1 MPASLLVPQWAYLIP
16 PIRTFDVGRSGRACH
31 FKHKSHLS
39 CAREGTTDI
48 PILGTSIERD
58 QSIAVLAVRLKSA
71 AYILRPLSEYLRAF
85 CAFDFDF
92 LVNHG
97 TPQKAKQ
104 AFSL

>member
-58 QSIAVLAVRLKSA
+58 QSIAVLAVRLKSV

-92 LVNHG
+92 IVNHG